1 MNCIAF
7 DEFKCEFRCEIGSAA
22 VTTVKEG
29 IMGAV
34 IHNSIIRGNANL
46 EKRF

>member
-22 VTTVKEG
+22 VTTVKEW